1 VAAGREASDAL
12 AFAESLFHYERAL
25 ELLELVPEEADGL
38 EVAPAR
44 LLRWAAESAHL
55 AAHPDR
61 ATQLIRLALARA
73 EPDDVTLQGWL
84 HERLGRY
91 LWMGGDG
98 RGALTAYERAVAL
111 VPAEPPSRARAS
123 VLSGLS
129 QILMLG
135 DRYDESAAYAR
146 AAIDVAR
153 QVPDGRSIEGH
164 ARCNLG
170 VDLAF
175 LGHVEEGLV
184 ELRTALRIADDELDD
199 VDENARALVNLQS
212 VLLVAG
218 RLEEAAEAAL
228 EGVRVGD
235 ELGLRRRKGIWCR
248 CDAAQVLLVLGR
260 FDEAAALL
268 AEGRD
273 IDPQGVD
280 AFRVDLVEGQLLL
293 RRGEFDKARELL
305 ERGRAASRRL
315 LDPQLIVP
323 LYAALIEVAVW
334 QGDGA
339 AAGLA
344 DEGLARIDLETV
356 HPVYV
361 AELAASATRAALRQ
375 GDRGLAETWLG
386 RGQALVDRT
395 PADLAEPAVQLAMA
409 RAEVADTVESWQES
423 LTRWEAFG
431 DPYRAAYTRF
441 RLGAALL
448 AAGGDRIQAAEHLDT
463 AHRRAQELGAA
474 HLVAEADD
482 LARRARLRVGAAP
495 ADNPYRLTAR
505 EREIL
510 ALVAEGLTDRAIGGR
525 LFISHRTVER
535 HVSNLLAKLAADR
548 RSELVATALREG
560 LVASGA

>member
-1 VAAGREASDAL
+1 MPDAADVL
-12 AFAESLFHYERAL
+12 DL
-25 ELLELVPEEADGL
+25 EPG
-38 EVAPAR
+38 R
-44 LLRWAAESAHL
+44 LLRWAAEVAHL

-61 ATQLIRLALARA
+61 ATQLVRRAIVEAARDR
-73 EPDDVTLQGWL
+73 DDVTLQGWL

-91 LWMGGDG
+91 LWMAGDG
-98 RGALTAYERAVAL
+98 RGALAAYEQAVAL
-111 VPAEPPSRARAS
+111 VPADPPSRARAS

-129 QILMLG
+129 QILMLA

-146 AAIDVAR
+146 EAIDVAR

-175 LGHVEEGLV
+175 LGRVEEGLA

-212 VLLVAG
+212 VLLLAG
-218 RLEEAAEAAL
+218 RLEDAAEAAL
-228 EGVRVGD
+228 EGVRLGD

-248 CDAAQVLLVLGR
+248 CDAAQVLLLLGR
-260 FDEAAALL
+260 FGEASALL

-280 AFRVDLVEGQLLL
+280 AFRTDLVEGQLLT
-293 RRGEFDKARELL
+293 RRGELGAARELL
-305 ERGRAASRRL
+305 ERARAASERL

-323 LYAALIEVAVW
+323 LYAALVDVAAW
-334 QGDGA
+334 QDDGA
-339 AAGLA
+339 ATGLA
-344 DEGLARIDLETV
+344 DEGLARIDLDTV

-361 AELAASATRAALRQ
+361 SELVAAATRAALRR
-375 GDRGLAETWLG
+375 GDRALAETWVD

-395 PADLAEPAVQLAMA
+395 PADFVEPAVQLAMA
-409 RAEVADTVESWQES
+409 RAEVADTADSWAEA
-423 LTRWEAFG
+423 LARWEGFG
-431 DPYRAAYTRF
+431 DPYRAAYARF

-448 AAGGDRIQAAEHLDT
+448 AAGGDRAEAAEHLDT
-463 AHRRAQELGAA
+463 AHRQAQELGAA
-474 HLVAEADD
+474 HLVAAADD

-495 ADNPYRLTAR
+495 ADNPYRLTGR

-535 HVSNLLAKLAADR
+535 HVSNLLAKLAAER

-560 LVASGA
+560 LLAG